1 MTYEHVLACTLRMRC
16 DHSCANLKAVDQ
28 RCDRSYGERSQALT

>member
-16 DHSCANLKAVDQ
+16 DHNCANKQ
-28 RCDRSYGERSQALT
+28 LTNVATGATGSEVKH